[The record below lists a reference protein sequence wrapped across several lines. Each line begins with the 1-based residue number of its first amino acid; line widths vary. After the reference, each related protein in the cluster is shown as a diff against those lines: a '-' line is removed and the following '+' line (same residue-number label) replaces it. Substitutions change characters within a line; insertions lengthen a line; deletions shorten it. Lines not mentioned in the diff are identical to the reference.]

1 MNSLKL
7 AQRRNVRCG
16 ASFFSLFNFR
26 SSLPVSKPDNCVLA
40 WLFYLCTA
48 RVGGPGR
55 RRRRRSTKI
64 FPSASLLP
72 PLHPRRE
79 STKRRKRRG
88 TGFAIQIRLLLL
100 RRRRR
105 DERRRAAAAA
115 AFTDI
120 SLLELHEQ
128 KIGRCRRRRLM
139 HGSTAVMEGSIG

>member
-26 SSLPVSKPDNCVLA
+26 SPLPVSKPEHCILV

-128 KIGRCRRRRLM
+128 KIGRRRRRLM